1 MTNKECARISAFSSF
16 VIRWSY
22 EQSFNFVKEWG
33 KMSRGSVFAGTKEF
47 DEEVFFSFLDD
58 STVLSAVRVAKKKKE
73 LMTTSTDVTVVR
85 GGAYTKEEDNRILEL
100 YEIYST
106 ENNKWK
112 LIASELKRG
121 HKSVRERYVNHLD
134 PTIDKSD
141 LTIQEKHKI
150 DRLQSIYMKKWAELA
165 KALSNNRKDGRRT
178 ELQEKPDLN
187 LKGLIPFPSS
197 YL

>member
-1 MTNKECARISAFSSF
+1 MLPCR
-16 VIRWSY
+16 
-22 EQSFNFVKEWG
+22 
-33 KMSRGSVFAGTKEF
+33 
-47 DEEVFFSFLDD
+47 
-58 STVLSAVRVAKKKKE
+58 KKE

-178 ELQEKPDLN
+178 ELQVKNYWNSKHRTNNRNKNKSYERISDQMRLKKILN
-187 LKGLIPFPSS
+187 
-197 YL
+197 

>member
-1 MTNKECARISAFSSF
+1 MLPCR
-16 VIRWSY
+16 
-22 EQSFNFVKEWG
+22 
-33 KMSRGSVFAGTKEF
+33 
-47 DEEVFFSFLDD
+47 
-58 STVLSAVRVAKKKKE
+58 KKE

-134 PTIDKSD
+134 PTSASKEKYRYMLHRETIYNIVDKSD

-178 ELQEKPDLN
+178 ELQVKNYWNSKHRTNNRNKNKSYERISDQMRLKKILN
-187 LKGLIPFPSS
+187 
-197 YL
+197 

>member
-1 MTNKECARISAFSSF
+1 MLPCR
-16 VIRWSY
+16 
-22 EQSFNFVKEWG
+22 
-33 KMSRGSVFAGTKEF
+33 
-47 DEEVFFSFLDD
+47 
-58 STVLSAVRVAKKKKE
+58 KKE
-73 LMTTSTDVTVVR
+73 LMTTSTDVPVVR

-100 YEIYST
+100 YELHST

-150 DRLQSIYMKKWAELA
+150 DRLQSIYMKKWADIA

-178 ELQEKPDLN
+178 ELQVKNYWNSKHRTNNRNKNKSYERISDQMRLKKILN
-187 LKGLIPFPSS
+187 
-197 YL
+197 

>member
-22 EQSFNFVKEWG
+22 EQSLTLLKSGGNVTWKCFRRNK
-33 KMSRGSVFAGTKEF
+33 R
-47 DEEVFFSFLDD
+47 
-58 STVLSAVRVAKKKKE
+58 VRRRKKE
-73 LMTTSTDVTVVR
+73 LMTTSTDITVVR

-100 YEIYST
+100 YEMYST
-106 ENNKWK
+106 ENTKWK
-112 LIASELKRG
+112 LIASEIQRG

-150 DRLQSIYMKKWAELA
+150 DGLQSIYMKKWADIA
-165 KALSNNRKDGRRT
+165 K
-178 ELQEKPDLN
+178 EKPDLN

>member
-1 MTNKECARISAFSSF
+1 MLPCR
-16 VIRWSY
+16 
-22 EQSFNFVKEWG
+22 
-33 KMSRGSVFAGTKEF
+33 
-47 DEEVFFSFLDD
+47 
-58 STVLSAVRVAKKKKE
+58 KKE

-134 PTIDKSD
+134 PTSAYIFSLID
-141 LTIQEKHKI
+141 I
-150 DRLQSIYMKKWAELA
+150 
-165 KALSNNRKDGRRT
+165 
-178 ELQEKPDLN
+178 
-187 LKGLIPFPSS
+187 
-197 YL
+197 